1 MRSEEMKIQS
11 MIRRTYR
18 IEMVGFEAAKK
29 WRGFD
34 STKTSRGFQVVQNHI
49 NNLHKQKHE

>member
-1 MRSEEMKIQS
+1 MKSEEMKIES
-11 MIRRTYR
+11 KIRRTYQ

-34 STKTSRGFQVVQNHI
+34 SAETSRGFEAV
-49 NNLHKQKHE
+49 

>member
-1 MRSEEMKIQS
+1 MKSEEMKIES
-11 MIRRTYR
+11 KIRRTYQ

-29 WRGFD
+29 WRVFD
-34 STKTSRGFQVVQNHI
+34 LAETSRGFEAVQNHK

>member
-1 MRSEEMKIQS
+1 MKIES
-11 MIRRTYR
+11 KIRRTYQ

-34 STKTSRGFQVVQNHI
+34 SAETLKGFEAVQNHK
-49 NNLHKQKHE
+49 NNRHKNMS